1 MNIIQILKF
10 KFFNF
15 KNETNEQQVFYVAGS
30 QNLPPPLE
38 TKEEE
43 ELIRRFEDNGDD
55 EARKMLV
62 ERNLRLV
69 VYIAKKFE
77 NTGMDLEEAGAIR
90 NTRQKDKYSCIYC

>member
-43 ELIRRFEDNGDD
+43 ESKEDN
-55 EARKMLV
+55 
-62 ERNLRLV
+62 N
-69 VYIAKKFE
+69 
-77 NTGMDLEEAGAIR
+77 
-90 NTRQKDKYSCIYC
+90 